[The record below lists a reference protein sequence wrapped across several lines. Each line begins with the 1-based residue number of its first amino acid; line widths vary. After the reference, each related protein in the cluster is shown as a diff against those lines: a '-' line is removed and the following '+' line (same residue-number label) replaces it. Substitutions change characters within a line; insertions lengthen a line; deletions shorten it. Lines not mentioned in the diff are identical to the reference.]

1 MESVYQV
8 QITEQA
14 KQQIREIAR
23 SIALELKDPDAA
35 LRLFDE
41 LESSISSLSRLPGR
55 IVLTDEEPWRSQGL
69 HRMPVKHYLVYFW
82 INESEHIVHVTA
94 VIYHRRD
101 QKRQLSKMEM
111 K

>member
-23 SIALELKDPDAA
+23 YIALELKDPDAA

-55 IVLTDEEPWRSQGL
+55 IV
-69 HRMPVKHYLVYFW
+69 
-82 INESEHIVHVTA
+82 
-94 VIYHRRD
+94 
-101 QKRQLSKMEM
+101 
-111 K
+111 